1 MDENTYIQDILSQ
14 PAALLAAL
22 DRFDLDPLRPYT
34 RALRNGE
41 YDRLILTGMGAS
53 GYAAYPAWLQLL
65 KAGFPAFWVDCAE
78 LSHYARPLIT
88 KRSFVWLISQ
98 SGRSA
103 EILRLLDLM
112 QATPP
117 AAFIAT
123 TNDLASP
130 LAQAAGLTLLLEAA
144 VEETVSTR
152 TYLNS
157 LAISQLVAR
166 ALCLEDLDPDYYDLR
181 KAADGIASYLANWD
195 EHLLTLEGLVGKPQ
209 HLLLVG
215 RGPSM
220 AAVLTGALII
230 GEAAKF
236 PALALNAAQFRH
248 GPLEMA
254 GSQLTVLVF
263 GGPDETAALNRHLLH
278 ELLGFGTAAFW
289 LSPSPQGE
297 IPALPMPQASGIG
310 LPLAEI
316 VPVQLLSVN
325 LARQTGHV
333 PGKFLYSGK
342 VTITE

>member
-1 MDENTYIQDILSQ
+1 MEDNIYVQDILSQ
-14 PAALLAAL
+14 PAALRTAL
-22 DRFDLDPLRPYT
+22 DRLDLDPLQPYT

-65 KAGFPAFWVDCAE
+65 EAGFPAFWVDCAE
-78 LSHYARPLIT
+78 LSHYARRLIT
-88 KRSFVWLISQ
+88 RHSLVWLISQ

-103 EILRLLDLM
+103 EIVRLLDLM

-130 LAQAAGLTLLLEAA
+130 LAQAASLTLQLEA
-144 VEETVSTR
+144 VLEETVSTR

-157 LAISQLVAR
+157 LALSQLAAR
-166 ALCLEDLDPDYYDLR
+166 ALCSGDLDLDYDDLR

-195 EHLLTLEGLVGKPQ
+195 EHLLTLEGLIGKPQ
-209 HLLLVG
+209 HLVLVG

-236 PALALNAAQFRH
+236 PALGLNAAQFRH

-289 LSPSPQGE
+289 LSPFPEGD
-297 IPALPMPQASGIG
+297 IPALPMPRASGIG

-316 VPVQLLSVN
+316 VPIQLLSVY
-325 LARQTGHV
+325 LARQKGLV

-342 VTITE
+342 VTLTE

>member
-1 MDENTYIQDILSQ
+1 MDENTYLQDILSQ
-14 PAALLAAL
+14 PAALRTAL
-22 DRFDLDPLRPYT
+22 DRFDLEPLKPYI

-65 KAGFPAFWVDCAE
+65 EAGFPAFWVDSAE
-78 LSHYARPLIT
+78 LSHYAQRLIT
-88 KRSFVWLISQ
+88 RRSLVWLISQ

-103 EILRLLDLM
+103 EILRLIDLM

-117 AAFIAT
+117 AALITT

-130 LAQAAGLTLLLEAA
+130 LAQAAGLTLPLEAA

-166 ALCLEDLDPDYYDLR
+166 ALFSEDLDSHYYDLR
-181 KAADGIASYLANWD
+181 KTADGIASYLANWG
-195 EHLLTLEGLVGKPQ
+195 EHLLTLEGLIGMPR

-236 PALALNAAQFRH
+236 PALGLNAAQFRH
-248 GPLEMA
+248 GPLEMV
-254 GSQLTVLVF
+254 GSQLTVLVY
-263 GGPDETAALNRHLLH
+263 GGLDETDALNRHLLH

-297 IPALPMPQASGIG
+297 LSALTMPQASGIG

-316 VPVQLLSVN
+316 VPIQLLSVH
-325 LARQTGHV
+325 LARQMGVV

-342 VTITE
+342 VTLTE